1 MTARIALLFA
11 LALPLSARAEFTGKV
26 IKIGVLNDQSGLYAD
41 LAGPGSVTA
50 AKMAVEDAGGKIGD
64 VPIEVIFAD
73 HQNKPDVGSNIV
85 RQWIDVD
92 GVDVIVDVPTSS
104 VALAVAQVVKDKNK
118 VFLASGPA
126 TSDLTGKA
134 CSPNTV
140 HWTYDTYAL
149 AHTTGTAEVQSGGD
163 TWFFLTAD
171 YAFGQA
177 LERDTTAVVT
187 AAGGKVVGGVKH
199 PLNTTDF
206 SSFLLQAQSSKA
218 KVIGLANAGGDTIN
232 SIKAAA
238 EFGIVKGGQRLAGLL
253 VFVTDVHALG
263 LQTAQGLL
271 LSESFYWDRDDKT
284 RAWSKRWSARM
295 GGRMPSMVQAGVY
308 AAVLHYLKALKALK
322 SDGDG
327 KAVVD
332 QMKKLPTDDPA
343 FGKGT
348 IRADGRKM
356 HPMYLYEVKKPSES
370 KGAWDYYKL
379 KKEVPAEQAFRPLN
393 AGECALASA
402 AGSAA
407 TSSATAP
414 AAAAA
419 AGADAGATASATDA
433 GAAGS
438 GSADAGASAGDGGTN
453 SPGRRSRGA
462 ASGAADAGAPK

>member
-1 MTARIALLFA
+1 MNARIALLMA
-11 LALPLSARAEFTGKV
+11 LALPLAARADFTGKV

-41 LAGPGSVTA
+41 LAGQGSVTA
-50 AKMAVEDAGGKIGD
+50 AKMAVEEMGGKIGD
-64 VPIEVIFAD
+64 ATIEVVFAD
-73 HQNKPDVGSNIV
+73 HQNKADVGSNIA

-104 VALAVAQVVKDKNK
+104 VALAVAGVVKEKNK

-134 CSPNTV
+134 CTPNTV

-187 AAGGKVVGGVKH
+187 AAGGKILGGVKH

-232 SIKAAA
+232 SIKAAS

-253 VFVTDVHALG
+253 VFITDVNALG

-271 LSESFYWDRDDKT
+271 LSESFYWDRDEKT
-284 RAWSKRWSARM
+284 RAWSKKFGARM
-295 GGRMPSMVQAGVY
+295 GGKMPSMVQAGVY
-308 AAVLHYLKALKALK
+308 AAVLHYLKAVKALK

-332 QMKKLPTDDPA
+332 QMKKLGTDDPA

-356 HPMYLYEVKKPSES
+356 HPMYLYEVKAPSES
-370 KGAWDYYKL
+370 KGPWDYYKL
-379 KKEVPAEQAFRPLN
+379 KKEVPANEAFRPLDK
-393 AGECALASA
+393 GECPLV
-402 AGSAA
+402 
-407 TSSATAP
+407 
-414 AAAAA
+414 AAAA
-419 AGADAGATASATDA
+419 
-433 GAAGS
+433 
-438 GSADAGASAGDGGTN
+438 
-453 SPGRRSRGA
+453 
-462 ASGAADAGAPK
+462 K